1 MFTILGEKRL
11 VNAGDMTGDITSDD
25 FNAITIVSFTIACV
39 ATAGTPVGDL
49 ELEIE
54 MEEDSGTFFPHTIT
68 GITAEG
74 TTIFEI
80 LDPSG
85 FRYRIFFDFT
95 SGTGTLDVF
104 LVARVHKRGGDP
116 AAEVL

>member
-1 MFTILGEKRL
+1 MFTLLEEKRL
-11 VNAGDMTGDITSDD
+11 VTAGSMLADITSTD
-25 FNAITIVSFTIACV
+25 FNTLTIVSFTIACV
-39 ATAGTPVGDL
+39 ATSGTPVGDL

-54 MEEDSGTFFPHTIT
+54 MEEGSGTFFPHTIT
-68 GITAEG
+68 GITAAG

-104 LVARVHKRGGDP
+104 LAARVHKRGGDP
-116 AAEVL
+116 AGEVL